1 MGEIIRKAH
10 THGARTQTNTGA
22 DTCKCWSCSTK
33 NCQSDSKRQQTNSE
47 LCKTRFLIF
56 YNFYFHY
63 IIITTFSFRITSRRV
78 FVSGRETEGMMMH
91 FVEYFECTLLLRMYT
106 NGAALAAQLASPLSL
121 NSTQSTFGIR
131 FSFYCA
137 LRPEH
142 LHYSPA
148 CVERVHNC
156 CKQHA
161 KTTIRTLSHR
171 PDQHIALHRL

>member
-33 NCQSDSKRQQTNSE
+33 NCQSESKRQQTNSE

-121 NSTQSTFGIR
+121 SI
-131 FSFYCA
+131 
-137 LRPEH
+137 P
-142 LHYSPA
+142 
-148 CVERVHNC
+148 HNQPSASGSVSIVPFDLNTC
-156 CKQHA
+156 
-161 KTTIRTLSHR
+161 TIRLHASNECTIVANSMRR
-171 PDQHIALHRL
+171 PQFAP